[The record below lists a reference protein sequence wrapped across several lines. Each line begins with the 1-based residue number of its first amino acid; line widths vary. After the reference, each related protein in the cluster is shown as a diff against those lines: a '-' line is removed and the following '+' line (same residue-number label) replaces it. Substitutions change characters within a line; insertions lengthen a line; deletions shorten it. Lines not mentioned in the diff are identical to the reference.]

1 MKEKLKLNAFQIV
14 LLCIAVVL
22 TAYGVFQTIRH
33 IGADVSISKT
43 MFICLSYI
51 LILCYGLFGYKVPH
65 GNLLKYIMLFFA
77 LLLVNEMALEA
88 GGKYPNLSSEAILW
102 PISITGICIVI
113 ISYIAGR
120 LHKFN
125 QNIFLFSIT
134 LVLLVV
140 RALLMSHYRTIMFA
154 NFSDVI
160 IWFDI
165 NCAYALRYKQHIQAG
180 LESE

>member
-1 MKEKLKLNAFQIV
+1 MKQKLNTFQII
-14 LLCIAVVL
+14 LLCIAIAL
-22 TAYGVFQTIRH
+22 TAYGIFQTIRH
-33 IGADVSISKT
+33 IGADVAISKT

-51 LILCYGLFGYKVPH
+51 LILYYGLFGYKVPH
-65 GNLLKYIMLFFA
+65 GNLLKYLMIFFA

-88 GGKYPNLSSEAILW
+88 GGKYPNLSSEAIVL
-102 PISITGICIVI
+102 PITITGICIII
-113 ISYIAGR
+113 ISYISGR
-120 LHKFN
+120 LNRFN
-125 QNIFLFSIT
+125 KNIFLFTIV

-140 RALLMSHYRTIMFA
+140 RALMMSHYRTIMFA

-180 LESE
+180 LESEK